1 MLTNCLDPQT
11 IEEAKN
17 SLNNL
22 ESLLRVSFPGSL
34 RDTVAKDI
42 LTLKSFIR
50 DVQISQPTQSDLEA
64 NFAFGG

>member
-1 MLTNCLDPQT
+1 MLANCLDPQT
-11 IEEAKN
+11 IEDAQN

-22 ESLLRVSFPGSL
+22 ESLFEVSFPGPL

-50 DVQISQPTQSDLEA
+50 DVQSAQPTQSDFEA
-64 NFAFGG
+64 AFAFGG